1 MKQYSFYNTD
11 LLIDGSRVDGFTE
24 SNAVITA
31 RRNVPQHL
39 AVFDAYG
46 KMAVATTANLSG
58 TITFPL
64 LQTADWN
71 EILYE
76 RAQLTQATGLSGN
89 KSLWEPL
96 QLQIVDKMGDVLVN
110 GVNGMIVQQPAISR
124 GISFTSNVWTIV
136 VERLQIKTGSY
147 PEIGL

>member
-11 LLIDGSRVDGFTE
+11 LLIDGNRVDGFI
-24 SNAVITA
+24 SGQAVITC

-39 AVFDAYG
+39 PVMDAYG
-46 KMAVATTANLSG
+46 KLAVATTADLSG
-58 TITFPL
+58 TISFPL

-89 KSLWEPL
+89 KSLWTPL
-96 QLQIVDKMGDVLVN
+96 QIQLVDKMGDVLVN
-110 GVNGMIVQQPAISR
+110 GVNGAILMQPAIVR
-124 GISFTSNVWTIV
+124 GVSFTSNNWSIF

-147 PEIGL
+147 PDIGV